1 VPGSTAIE
9 YWLLFSGQYADTVRC
24 AGVEYSEVRFQP
36 NVIGCPDAIL
46 KKDVDACGGCV
57 IVSPPA
63 GAVAGMDRC
72 DAVGVVEFV
81 FAFPLPLA
89 VFVVPALL
97 PGLELPFV
105 GFALEAVFVFGGWFA
120 FDMAAAADEEE
131 EENAERD
138 DSDDGKATPPP
149 AGVPR
154 PLPAGPDVT

>member
-1 VPGSTAIE
+1 
-9 YWLLFSGQYADTVRC
+9 
-24 AGVEYSEVRFQP
+24 
-36 NVIGCPDAIL
+36 VIGCPDAIL

-81 FAFPLPLA
+81 FAFPLPFAA

-120 FDMAAAADEEE
+120 LDMAAAADEEE

-138 DSDDGKATPPP
+138 DSDDGKATPRPP
-149 AGVPR
+149 ACRGRCPR
-154 PLPAGPDVT
+154 VRTSPDLIPKSGTRAEHPSPLRAASCPPHDLQ